1 MAGHCSSTVVRPHE
15 APDGRGGALCGQ
27 IFEKRRVAAPPKYGP
42 DVVPGNATLGSYY
55 LCKSSPATRPVPSTL
70 PGPVAHEARRCGSR
84 SGRHGS
90 VVCGQSCRPVTA
102 NRNKLHGTKKEAGEG
117 DDALRGRGAAELTT
131 GARRPP
137 CRAAGRRPRQQGA
150 RAEATAAFTK
160 PTSGPSGRR
169 DRRGAGAWEELRLLP
184 RTP

>member
-1 MAGHCSSTVVRPHE
+1 MAGHRSSTVVRPHE
-15 APDGRGGALCGQ
+15 APDGRGGAPCGQ

-117 DDALRGRGAAELTT
+117 DDA
-131 GARRPP
+131 
-137 CRAAGRRPRQQGA
+137 
-150 RAEATAAFTK
+150 
-160 PTSGPSGRR
+160 
-169 DRRGAGAWEELRLLP
+169 RRGAGDSRADHGCSEAALP
-184 RTP
+184 GGGKAAQTAGRTC